1 MKRSTADIEA
11 RSVAVIG
18 MACRFPGASGTD
30 ELWELLRDGVDATSE
45 TPSERY
51 DVDALYSSSPRPGPG
66 RIGTRRAGYI
76 DGVAD
81 FDAEF
86 FGMSHAEAT
95 ELDPQQRLLLMTAWE
110 ALEDA
115 GQRPEDLAGSRTGV
129 FVGSSRADYLDA
141 QTRRGRE
148 ALNPSLYH
156 NFRAM
161 MPARLSY
168 VFDLRGPSVL
178 LDTACSSSLMA
189 VHSAVQSLRAGE
201 SPLALAAG
209 VSLAL
214 SPDEG
219 IIMTSAGILARDGRS
234 KFGDAGADGYS
245 PSDGVG
251 VVVLKSLAAARA
263 DGDRI
268 RAVIQGSAVSN
279 DGRSGGALMTPS
291 ATGQV
296 EVLRWAYEDAGISPA
311 DVDFVEAHGT
321 GDAVLD
327 PVEFGAL
334 GEVLGEG
341 RPADRP
347 CLVGSVKTNVG
358 HAQAAGGIAG
368 FVKAVLCL
376 EHGEV
381 PASLNIDS
389 PNPRVAW
396 DDLPLTVPAKPQPL
410 PDHGRPAYAGV
421 TGQGISSLNAHL
433 VLRQGETPPAAAAA
447 EGEPTPYV
455 LALSARSPR
464 ALAEL
469 ARSYAAYLGPG
480 GKGSAFELRDI
491 CFSAAT
497 RRQHHA
503 HRLAAVAS
511 SHQEMAAALRAGID
525 AGAGAGV
532 PGAQERAALPAAVAE
547 RYLSGEAVNWGALFG
562 SDCSFVPLPAY
573 AWQTRRYWH
582 DGQAGHAD
590 PPEEAAREARAE
602 RAAPGARSPGARTDD
617 LAAAVLREHARTQAA
632 DYSDS
637 SLLSDMGIDSLARLR
652 IMLKLASDHGYDI
665 EADELAELRTVGEFR
680 RWLNVQEAQAA

>member
-1 MKRSTADIEA
+1 VEA

-18 MACRFPGASGTD
+18 MACRFPGASGAD
-30 ELWELLRDGVDATSE
+30 DLWELLRDGVDATSE
-45 TPSERY
+45 TPRERY

-66 RIGTRRAGYI
+66 TIGARRAGYV
-76 DGVAD
+76 DGMAD

-86 FGMSHAEAT
+86 FGMSPAEAV
-95 ELDPQQRLLLMTAWE
+95 ELDPQQRLLLMTAWD

-115 GQRPEDLAGSRTGV
+115 GQCPDALAGSRTGV
-129 FVGSSRADYLDA
+129 FVGSARADYLDA
-141 QTRRGRE
+141 QTRRGLE
-148 ALNPSLYH
+148 TLTPALYH

-168 VFDLRGPSVL
+168 AFDLRGPSVL

-189 VHSAVQSLRAGE
+189 VHTAVQSLRSGE

-209 VSLAL
+209 VSLVL

-219 IIMTSAGILARDGRS
+219 VIMTRAGILGRDGRS
-234 KFGDAGADGYS
+234 KFGDASADGYS

-251 VVVLKSLAAARA
+251 VVVLKPLAAARA

-279 DGRSGGALMTPS
+279 DGRSGGSLLAPS
-291 ATGQV
+291 AAGQA
-296 EVLRWAYEDAGISPA
+296 EVLRWAYEDAGVSPG

-321 GDAVLD
+321 GDAVFD

-368 FVKAVLCL
+368 LIKAVLCL

-381 PASLNIDS
+381 PASLHLDN
-389 PNPRVAW
+389 PNPRIAW
-396 DDLPLTVPAKPQPL
+396 DELPLTVPAKPQPL
-410 PDHGRPAYAGV
+410 PDHGRPAIAGV
-421 TGQGISSLNAHL
+421 TGQGISALNAHL
-433 VLRQGETPPAAAAA
+433 VLRQGERAETNAVADGRATGTAA
-447 EGEPTPYV
+447 PTPYV
-455 LALSARSPR
+455 LPLSARSPR
-464 ALAEL
+464 ALEKL
-469 ARSYAAYLGPG
+469 ADAYAAYLGPG
-480 GKGSAFELRDI
+480 GKGAAFPLRDI

-503 HRLAAVAS
+503 HRLAVVAA
-511 SHQEMAAALRAGID
+511 SHEEMAAALSG
-525 AGAGAGV
+525 GTGV
-532 PGAQERAALPAAVAE
+532 PGRLTHEAAPLPSAIAE
-547 RYLSGEAVNWGALFG
+547 RYLGREAVNWDALFG
-562 SDCSFVPLPAY
+562 PECRFVRFPGYP
-573 AWQTRRYWH
+573 WQTRRYWPGEGGEGSERGEPG
-582 DGQAGHAD
+582 DQGAGG
-590 PPEEAAREARAE
+590 EQ
-602 RAAPGARSPGARTDD
+602 APGEATGD
-617 LAAAVLREHARTQAA
+617 LATTVLREHARGSTA

-637 SLLSDMGIDSLARLR
+637 SLLSEMGIDSLARLR
-652 IMLKLASDHGYDI
+652 IMLKLASDHGY
-665 EADELAELRTVGEFR
+665 EVEVDELAELRTVGEFR
-680 RWLNVQEAQAA
+680 RWLHVQEAQAA